1 MSEPRPASAPDPNHS
16 VRRERI
22 GVVALLAA
30 SGLSGLG
37 DMMAAIALPWF
48 VLQQTGSPAL
58 TALTG
63 FASLVPLVVG
73 GIVGG
78 AVVDRFGFRP
88 VSIGADIASGATI
101 AVIPLLALLGI
112 LEIWHVIVLVFLG
125 SALDIPGVTARQ
137 SALPALAQR
146 GEMRLDRLNA
156 AAEAI
161 RRITHL
167 AGPPLAG
174 LLIALIGPTA
184 VIWIDVVTFAISAAL
199 VTALVPVVRAVV
211 DGDVAHWFD
220 RVREG
225 FAFLFG
231 DPLLRTLI
239 LIIGS
244 VNVLMNPIFLVVLPV
259 YADEATGSATD
270 LGLLIGAFGVGSV
283 ISSVSYGALAERLS
297 RAAVLRIG
305 LFLTGMPVWILS
317 TVPPVAVALPV
328 MLAIGL
334 SAGALGPL
342 VLTLLGERTPE
353 SLRGRVFGTYATL
366 VNGAIPFG
374 VLITGLLLEWMPLGL
389 AVGLIAAMYT
399 LVAIAS
405 LFARPL
411 RRIERGG
418 QHGPQTAAPLD
429 RRC

>member
-1 MSEPRPASAPDPNHS
+1 MRRMPEPPSADPSPASDAGPRH
-16 VRRERI
+16 VRRART
-22 GVVALLAA
+22 GVAALLAA

-48 VLQQTGSPAL
+48 VLQETGSPAL

-78 AVVDRFGFRP
+78 AIVDRFGFRP
-88 VSIGADIASGATI
+88 VSVAADLASGATI
-101 AVIPLLALLGI
+101 AVIPILALLDAI
-112 LEIWHVIVLVFLG
+112 EVWHVIVLVFLG
-125 SALDIPGVTARQ
+125 SVLDIPGITARQ
-137 SALPALAQR
+137 SALPALA
-146 GEMRLDRLNA
+146 ELSAIRLDRLTA
-156 AAEAI
+156 AAETI

-174 LLIALIGPTA
+174 LLVTLIGPTA
-184 VIWIDVVTFAISAAL
+184 VIWIDVATFALSAAL
-199 VTALVPVVRAVV
+199 VRFGVPLIHAAV
-211 DGDVAHWFD
+211 DGDVGHWLA

-225 FAFLFG
+225 FAFLFA

-239 LIIGS
+239 ILIGAI
-244 VNVLMNPIFLVVLPV
+244 NILMNPIFLVVLPV
-259 YADEATGSATD
+259 YANEATGSATD

-283 ISSVSYGALAERLS
+283 ISSVTYGALAARIS
-297 RAAVLRIG
+297 RAAVVRIG
-305 LFLTGMPVWILS
+305 LFLTGMPVWVLA

-342 VLTLLGERTPE
+342 ILTVLGERTPQA
-353 SLRGRVFGTYATL
+353 LRGRVFGTYATL

-389 AVGLIAAMYT
+389 AIGLIAGLYT

-405 LFARPL
+405 LFAKPL
-411 RRIERGG
+411 RRIEHHR
-418 QHGPQTAAPLD
+418 
-429 RRC
+429 

>member
-1 MSEPRPASAPDPNHS
+1 MPEPTPASPPAGRDPATAS
-16 VRRERI
+16 GTRSLRRTRI

-37 DMMAAIALPWF
+37 DMIAAIALPWF
-48 VLQQTGSPAL
+48 VLQETGSPAL

-88 VSIGADIASGATI
+88 VSVVADLASGATI
-101 AVIPLLALLGI
+101 AFVPILALLGVI
-112 LEIWHVIVLVFLG
+112 EVWHVIVLVFLG
-125 SALDIPGVTARQ
+125 SILDIPGVTARQ
-137 SALPALAQR
+137 SALPGLAQLAHV
-146 GEMRLDRLNA
+146 RLDRLMA
-156 AAEAI
+156 AAETI

-167 AGPPLAG
+167 VGPPLAG
-174 LLIALIGPTA
+174 LLIVLIGPTA
-184 VIWIDVVTFAISAAL
+184 VIWLDVVSFAISAAL
-199 VTALVPVVRAVV
+199 VYGLVPIIRATAE
-211 DGDVAHWFD
+211 GDVAHWFA

-239 LIIGS
+239 LIIGA
-244 VNVLMNPIFLVVLPV
+244 VNILMNPIFLVVLPV
-259 YADEATGSATD
+259 YANEATGSAAD

-283 ISSVSYGALAERLS
+283 TSSISYGALADRLS

-305 LFLTGMPVWILS
+305 LFLTGMPVWVLA
-317 TVPPVAVALPV
+317 TVPPVLVALPV
-328 MLAIGL
+328 MVAIGL
-334 SAGALGPL
+334 SAGAIGPL
-342 VLTLLGERTPE
+342 ILTVLGERTPE
-353 SLRGRVFGTYATL
+353 ALRGRVFGTYATL

-389 AVGLIAAMYT
+389 AVGIIAALYT

-411 RRIERGG
+411 RRIELPGVR
-418 QHGPQTAAPLD
+418 P
-429 RRC
+429 